1 MPDQLTKT
9 NSHKRLAKN
18 TLMLYGRTILI
29 MFIGLFT
36 ARIILNVLGINNYGI
51 YNIVGGFVSLFSI
64 VSHTLTST
72 TQRFLNFELGKKD
85 QKHSQKVFGAAMTIH
100 VVLSIILIILFETI
114 GLWFLNTKLN
124 IEHDRMVAA
133 NWVFQ
138 CSIFTFIFS
147 LLSQPYNATI
157 IAHERMKVF
166 AYISLLDA
174 ILKLGIVYMLYLS
187 PIDRLIIYAIL
198 LMIEATFIRSIYAH
212 YCKKHFKETK
222 FMFVKDISI
231 YKEITGFASLNFVG
245 VLATVLRSQGVN
257 IILNIFFGVVLN
269 AARGIANQVNHS
281 ITKFVEDFM
290 TALRPQIT
298 KCCAAGNMKEMQD
311 LCYKGARL
319 SFYLSLIISIPI
331 ILKTP
336 YILEIWL
343 KTFPNE
349 AVIFVRLTLVLTLC
363 SVLSKTTIT
372 AILASGK
379 IKKMTYLIG
388 SINLLTLPICY
399 FALRMGAP
407 AYSVYVITIIM
418 ESVLLFIR
426 LIMLHDLL
434 DFPIM
439 GFIKHVLFYCIIV
452 TLLAVAAN
460 LFIYNFFKDTVFQLL
475 LFVVLS
481 VFISLLISYTIGL
494 KHSEKKAILHFIKKR
509 F

>member
-1 MPDQLTKT
+1 M
-9 NSHKRLAKN
+9 
-18 TLMLYGRTILI
+18 
-29 MFIGLFT
+29 
-36 ARIILNVLGINNYGI
+36 
-51 YNIVGGFVSLFSI
+51 
-64 VSHTLTST
+64 
-72 TQRFLNFELGKKD
+72 
-85 QKHSQKVFGAAMTIH
+85 
-100 VVLSIILIILFETI
+100 
-114 GLWFLNTKLN
+114 
-124 IEHDRMVAA
+124 
-133 NWVFQ
+133 
-138 CSIFTFIFS
+138 
-147 LLSQPYNATI
+147 
-157 IAHERMKVF
+157 
-166 AYISLLDA
+166 
-174 ILKLGIVYMLYLS
+174 
-187 PIDRLIIYAIL
+187 
-198 LMIEATFIRSIYAH
+198 
-212 YCKKHFKETK
+212 
-222 FMFVKDISI
+222 
-231 YKEITGFASLNFVG
+231 
-245 VLATVLRSQGVN
+245 
-257 IILNIFFGVVLN
+257 
-269 AARGIANQVNHS
+269 
-281 ITKFVEDFM
+281 
-290 TALRPQIT
+290 
-298 KCCAAGNMKEMQD
+298 
-311 LCYKGARL
+311 
-319 SFYLSLIISIPI
+319 
-331 ILKTP
+331 
-336 YILEIWL
+336 
-343 KTFPNE
+343 
-349 AVIFVRLTLVLTLC
+349 IFVRLTLVLTLC